1 MTNQLIFLLLGLA
14 NGAVFASLAL
24 ALVVTFRS
32 SGVINF
38 ASGSIALFTAYLYGF
53 LREGKLFDPIPGLP
67 ITVHLANS
75 LGFWPATLIALA
87 LTAVFGLA
95 LYALVFRPLRTAPP
109 VARAVAA
116 LGVTVLLTGLVEQ
129 RVGDNPVNVAA
140 IFPSH
145 IYKLGKV
152 HVSGDRFWFAVT
164 VVVLALA
171 LAGAYRFTRFGLH
184 TRASAETEKGALVS
198 GISPDRI
205 AALNWM
211 ISSMVAGLAGIL
223 IAPLVPLTPTSFTL
237 FIVPAL
243 AAAILGR
250 FQGMAVAVGGGLV
263 IGMLQSDAAYLKSL
277 YSWLPESGLPEL
289 IPLALILIVL
299 IWRAPNLPGRGELI
313 RSTMGRAPR
322 PGRLWMPTLVGAVAG
337 AVALVALHG
346 DWRAALV
353 SSLIFAII
361 TLSQV
366 VVTGFAGQVSLTQL
380 ILAGSAGFI
389 LSPLTET
396 WGVPFPLAP
405 ILAAAGA
412 TLVGVVVGLPA
423 ARIRGLPL
431 AVVTL
436 SLAVAVEAVWFDNTD
451 LVSANGKSIKG
462 ATLFGM
468 NLRVGT
474 GAAYPRLA
482 FCFMALVVLIA
493 VAVGVAKLRTSRL
506 GAAMLAVR
514 ANERSAAAAGINVV
528 VVKLGAFA
536 IAAFIAG
543 IGGSLLAYQQTNVS
557 SAQFDA
563 ILGLGLFATTYL
575 AGVTSVSGGILAGM
589 LAYTGIVYRIMD
601 TDLHLGGW
609 YDAISGLGLVLT
621 VIFNPEGIVGPIHLA
636 LAARRERRGPAPVM
650 DLERGPT
657 PAQRSP
663 RPARAGAAGLLS
675 VRNVTVRYGAVLAV
689 SDVSFDV
696 PEAAIVGLI
705 GPNGAGK
712 TSLIDAI
719 TGFASYGGTVALAGR
734 PLEGLRPHQR
744 NRAGLGRTFQA
755 IELWDDLTV
764 GENVSVGASRRIAPT
779 SSDVDDILG
788 LLGIAGLRDRPTGEL
803 SQGQRQLVSI
813 ARSLLGRP
821 RVLLLDEP
829 AAGLDTNES
838 LWLGEKLRAVR
849 DRGVTVLLV
858 DHDMGLVLSLCDE
871 IRVLNFGVLIAS
883 GTPDSVRAD
892 AVVGEAYLGSTHSRL
907 VATPAG
913 SERRGRDGDGEQE
926 TEVAPPIRGT
936 RPAE

>member
-1 MTNQLIFLLLGLA
+1 M
-14 NGAVFASLAL
+14 
-24 ALVVTFRS
+24 VTFRS

-38 ASGSIALFTAYLYGF
+38 ASGSIALFAAYVYGF
-53 LREGKLFDPIPGLP
+53 LRQGELFNPIPGFHV
-67 ITVHLANS
+67 TVHLAHS
-75 LGFWPATLIALA
+75 LSFWPATLIALA
-87 LTAVFGLA
+87 LTGAFGLV
-95 LYALVFRPLRTAPP
+95 LYILVFRPLRSAPP

-116 LGVTVLLTGLVEQ
+116 LGVTVLLTGLIEQ
-129 RVGDNPVNVAA
+129 RVGDNPVNVGA

-145 IYKLGKV
+145 TYKLGKV

-164 VVVLALA
+164 VVVLALV

-205 AALNWM
+205 AAFNWM

-223 IAPLVPLTPTSFTL
+223 IAPLVPLTPTGFTL

-277 YSWLPESGLPEL
+277 HSWLPESGLPQL

-313 RSTMGRAPR
+313 RSTLGRAPR
-322 PGRLWMPTLVGAVAG
+322 PGRVWMPTLVGAAAG
-337 AVALVALHG
+337 VVALVSLHG
-346 DWRAALV
+346 GWRAAMV
-353 SSLIFAII
+353 TSIIFAII

-366 VVTGFAGQVSLTQL
+366 VVTGFAGQLSLTQL
-380 ILAGSAGFI
+380 VLAGSAGFI
-389 LSPLTET
+389 LSPLTES
-396 WGVPFPLAP
+396 WGVPFPIAP

-436 SLAVAVEAVWFDNTD
+436 SLAVAVEAVWFENTD
-451 LVSANGKSIKG
+451 LVGASGKNIKG
-462 ATLFGM
+462 PTLFGI
-468 NLRVGT
+468 NLRVGS

-482 FCFMALVVLIA
+482 FCFMALAALIV
-493 VAVGVAKLRTSRL
+493 VAVSVAKLRTSRL

-589 LAYTGIVYRIMD
+589 MAYTGIIYRVMD

-609 YDAISGLGLVLT
+609 YDAISGLGLILT
-621 VIFNPEGIVGPIHLA
+621 VIFNPEGIVGPVHLA
-636 LAARRERRGPAPVM
+636 LAARRDRRSPTPVTE
-650 DLERGPT
+650 LETGPT
-657 PAQRSP
+657 ATGRPP
-663 RPARAGAAGLLS
+663 RAPRVDAASVLS
-675 VRNVTVRYGAVLAV
+675 IHDVTVRYGAVPAV
-689 SDVSFDV
+689 SEVSFDV
-696 PEAAIVGLI
+696 PEGAIVGLI

-712 TSLIDAI
+712 TSLIDAV
-719 TGFASYGGTVALAGR
+719 TGFASYGGSVALAGR

-744 NRAGLGRTFQA
+744 TRAGLGRTFQA

-764 GENVSVGASRRIAPT
+764 GENVGVGASHRIAPS

-788 LLGIAGLRDRPTGEL
+788 LLGISGLRDRPTGEL

-821 RVLLLDEP
+821 KVLLLDEP

-838 LWLGEKLRAVR
+838 LWLGDKLRAVR

-883 GTPDSVRAD
+883 GTPDAVRAD
-892 AVVGEAYLGSTHSRL
+892 TVVSEAYLGSTHSRL
-907 VATPAG
+907 VTTPAG
-913 SERRGRDGDGEQE
+913 PDSGGQDHEA
-926 TEVAPPIRGT
+926 APPARST
-936 RPAE
+936 RTAE